1 MRVCPCSFSMGSV
14 KHASKEHPGV
24 AAAQSA
30 PAKPVIVIVDD
41 DFAVRNSLAFA
52 LTEEGFLVRTYCSA
66 EMLLDGELLSDARC
80 LVIDQK
86 LPGLSGLDLVDELR
100 RRDVSAPVI
109 LITTGPTAQIRRAA
123 AAAGIAI
130 VEKPLIGD
138 ALFHEIHLNLAR
150 SSAPRGAGG

>member
-1 MRVCPCSFSMGSV
+1 MGGV
-14 KHASKEHPGV
+14 KQTSNGQSIGS
-24 AAAQSA
+24 AAQRA
-30 PAKPVIVIVDD
+30 LEKPVIVIVDD

-66 EMLLDGELLSDARC
+66 EMLLDGVLLSDASC

-86 LPGLSGLDLVDELR
+86 LPGLSGLDLADELR

-109 LITTGPTAQIRRAA
+109 LITTGPTAQVRRAA

-138 ALFHEIHLNLAR
+138 ALFHEIHFNLAR
-150 SSAPRGAGG
+150 PPLPRGAGG

>member
-1 MRVCPCSFSMGSV
+1 MGSV
-14 KHASKEHPGV
+14 KQPSQEQHVV
-24 AAAQSA
+24 AAAQIA
-30 PAKPVIVIVDD
+30 PEKPVIVIVDD

-52 LTEEGFLVRTYCSA
+52 LTEEGFLVRSYCSA
-66 EMLLDGELLSDARC
+66 EMLLDDILVGEARC

-86 LPGLSGLDLVDELR
+86 LPGLSGLGLVDELR
-100 RRDVSAPVI
+100 RRGVSAPVI

-138 ALFHEIHLNLAR
+138 ALFQEIYLNLAR
-150 SSAPRGAGG
+150 SSAPRSAGG

>member
-1 MRVCPCSFSMGSV
+1 MRVCPWSFSIGNVKQAPKEQSV
-14 KHASKEHPGV
+14 A

-30 PAKPVIVIVDD
+30 SGKPVIVIVDD
-41 DFAVRNSLAFA
+41 DFAVRNSLAFV
-52 LTEEGFLVRTYCSA
+52 LTEEGYLVRAYCSA
-66 EMLLDGELLSDARC
+66 EMLLDDALLGDASC

-86 LPGLSGLDLVDELR
+86 LPGLSGLDLIAELR
-100 RRDVSAPVI
+100 RRNVFAPVI
-109 LITTGPTAQIRRAA
+109 LITTGPTAQVRRAA

>member
-1 MRVCPCSFSMGSV
+1 MRAWARSFSMSSV
-14 KHASKEHPGV
+14 KQPPKEQPV
-24 AAAQSA
+24 AAAAQSA
-30 PAKPVIVIVDD
+30 PGKPVIVIVDD

-66 EMLLDGELLSDARC
+66 EMLLNDAFLSDASC

-86 LPGLSGLDLVDELR
+86 LPGLSGLGLVDELR

-109 LITTGPTAQIRRAA
+109 LITTGTTAQIRRAA

-150 SSAPRGAGG
+150 PSAPRHSGG

>member
-1 MRVCPCSFSMGSV
+1 MRDRPCSFSMGGV
-14 KHASKEHPGV
+14 KQTSKEQPV
-24 AAAQSA
+24 AAAAQSA
-30 PAKPVIVIVDD
+30 PGKPVIVIVDD

-66 EMLLDGELLSDARC
+66 EMLLNHALLSDASC

-86 LPGLSGLDLVDELR
+86 LPGLSGLGLVDELR
-100 RRDVSAPVI
+100 RRDVAVPVI

-123 AAAGIAI
+123 AAAGVAI

-138 ALFHEIHLNLAR
+138 ALFHEIQLNLA
-150 SSAPRGAGG
+150 

>member
-1 MRVCPCSFSMGSV
+1 MRGCPGSFSMGGV
-14 KHASKEHPGV
+14 KPPSQEQPVV

-30 PAKPVIVIVDD
+30 PEKSVIVIVDD

-66 EMLLDGELLSDARC
+66 EMLLNHALLSDASC

-86 LPGLSGLDLVDELR
+86 LPGLSGLGLVDELR
-100 RRDVSAPVI
+100 RRDVAVPVI
-109 LITTGPTAQIRRAA
+109 LIPTGPTAQIRRAA
-123 AAAGIAI
+123 AAAGVAI

-150 SSAPRGAGG
+150 PPLPRRS

>member
-1 MRVCPCSFSMGSV
+1 MGSV
-14 KHASKEHPGV
+14 KQASEEQPLT

-30 PAKPVIVIVDD
+30 PGKPVIVIVDD

-66 EMLLDGELLSDARC
+66 EMLLNDTLLSDASC

-100 RRDVSAPVI
+100 RRNVSAPVI

-123 AAAGIAI
+123 TKAGVAI

-138 ALFHEIHLNLAR
+138 ALFHEIQSNLAR
-150 SSAPRGAGG
+150 PPMPRDAGG

>member
-1 MRVCPCSFSMGSV
+1 MGPV
-14 KHASKEHPGV
+14 KQASTEHPIA

-30 PAKPVIVIVDD
+30 TAKPVIVIVDD

-52 LTEEGFLVRTYCSA
+52 LTEEGFLVKSYCSA
-66 EMLLDGELLSDARC
+66 EMVLDDARLSDASC

-100 RRDVSAPVI
+100 RRDVFAPII
-109 LITTGPTAQIRRAA
+109 LITTGPTAKVRRAA

-138 ALFHEIHLNLAR
+138 ALFQEIHLNLPVR
-150 SSAPRGAGG
+150 PLPRGTEG

>member
-1 MRVCPCSFSMGSV
+1 MHVCPSSFSIGSV
-14 KHASKEHPGV
+14 KQPSKEQPV
-24 AAAQSA
+24 AAAAQSA
-30 PAKPVIVIVDD
+30 PGRPVIVIVDD

-52 LTEEGFLVRTYCSA
+52 LTEEGFVVWTYCSA
-66 EMLLDGELLSDARC
+66 EMLLDDVLVGEASC

-86 LPGLSGLDLVDELR
+86 LPALSGLDLVDELR
-100 RRDVSAPVI
+100 RRDVSTPVI

-123 AAAGIAI
+123 AKAGVAI

-150 SSAPRGAGG
+150 PPLPRGAGT

>member
-14 KHASKEHPGV
+14 KQPPKEQPVV

-66 EMLLDGELLSDARC
+66 EMLLDGVLLGDASC

-138 ALFHEIHLNLAR
+138 ALFHQIQSHLAK
-150 SSAPRGAGG
+150 S

>member
-1 MRVCPCSFSMGSV
+1 MRGCPGSFSMGGV
-14 KHASKEHPGV
+14 KPPSQEHPVV

-30 PAKPVIVIVDD
+30 PEKSVIVIVDD

-52 LTEEGFLVRTYCSA
+52 LTEEGFLVRIYCSA
-66 EMLLDGELLSDARC
+66 EMLLDDARLGDARC

-138 ALFHEIHLNLAR
+138 ALFHEIQLNLAR

>member
-1 MRVCPCSFSMGSV
+1 V
-14 KHASKEHPGV
+14 KQASKEPPIASAAPSTPG
-24 AAAQSA
+24 
-30 PAKPVIVIVDD
+30 KPVIVIVDD
-41 DFAVRNSLAFA
+41 DFAVRNSLAFV

-66 EMLLDGELLSDARC
+66 EMLLDDVHLDDANC

-109 LITTGPTAQIRRAA
+109 LITTGPTAQMRRAA
-123 AAAGIAI
+123 ATAGVAI

-138 ALFHEIHLNLAR
+138 ALFHQIHLNLAR
-150 SSAPRGAGG
+150 PPLPRGAGS

>member
-52 LTEEGFLVRTYCSA
+52 LTEEGFLVRSYCSA
-66 EMLLDGELLSDARC
+66 EMVLDDALLSDASC

-150 SSAPRGAGG
+150 PPPPRGAGG

>member
-1 MRVCPCSFSMGSV
+1 
-14 KHASKEHPGV
+14 
-24 AAAQSA
+24 
-30 PAKPVIVIVDD
+30 
-41 DFAVRNSLAFA
+41 
-52 LTEEGFLVRTYCSA
+52 
-66 EMLLDGELLSDARC
+66 MLLDGALAGDVSC

-86 LPGLSGLDLVDELR
+86 LPGLSGLGLVDELR

-109 LITTGPTAQIRRAA
+109 LITTGPTAQVRREA

-150 SSAPRGAGG
+150 SSEPRGAGG

>member
-1 MRVCPCSFSMGSV
+1 MGSV
-14 KHASKEHPGV
+14 KQPPKEQPIL
-24 AAAQSA
+24 AAAQST

-66 EMLLDGELLSDARC
+66 EMLLDDNLLSDARC

-109 LITTGPTAQIRRAA
+109 LITTGPTAQNRRAA

-138 ALFHEIHLNLAR
+138 ALFHEIHLSLA
-150 SSAPRGAGG
+150 APPMPRGAGGRI

>member
-1 MRVCPCSFSMGSV
+1 MRVCPCSFSMGTV
-14 KHASKEHPGV
+14 KQPSQDQPVA
-24 AAAQSA
+24 AAAQST
-30 PAKPVIVIVDD
+30 PGKPVIVIVDD

-66 EMLLDGELLSDARC
+66 EMLLDGVLLSDASC

-86 LPGLSGLDLVDELR
+86 LPGLSGLGLVDELR
-100 RRDVSAPVI
+100 RRDVVAPVI

-130 VEKPLIGD
+130 IEKPLIGD
-138 ALFHEIHLNLAR
+138 SLFNQIQSQIAK
-150 SSAPRGAGG
+150 S

>member
-1 MRVCPCSFSMGSV
+1 MRVCPDSPSMGSV
-14 KHASKEHPGV
+14 KQPSQEQPVV
-24 AAAQSA
+24 ATAQGA
-30 PAKPVIVIVDD
+30 PEKPVIVIVDD

-66 EMLLDGELLSDARC
+66 EMLLDDVLVGEARC
-80 LVIDQK
+80 LIIDQK
-86 LPGLSGLDLVDELR
+86 LPGLSGLALVDELR

-109 LITTGPTAQIRRAA
+109 LITTGPTAQTRRAA

-150 SSAPRGAGG
+150 SSAPRGGDR

>member
-1 MRVCPCSFSMGSV
+1 MRGCPGSFSMGGV
-14 KHASKEHPGV
+14 KPPSQEQPVV
-24 AAAQSA
+24 AAAQSG
-30 PAKPVIVIVDD
+30 PEKSVIVIVDD
-41 DFAVRNSLAFA
+41 DFAVRNWLAFA
-52 LTEEGFLVRTYCSA
+52 LTEEGFLVRIYCSA
-66 EMLLDGELLSDARC
+66 EMLLDDARLGDASC

-86 LPGLSGLDLVDELR
+86 LPGLSGLGLVDELR

-109 LITTGPTAQIRRAA
+109 LITTGPSAQIRRAA

>member
-1 MRVCPCSFSMGSV
+1 
-14 KHASKEHPGV
+14 
-24 AAAQSA
+24 
-30 PAKPVIVIVDD
+30 
-41 DFAVRNSLAFA
+41 
-52 LTEEGFLVRTYCSA
+52 
-66 EMLLDGELLSDARC
+66 MLLDDARLGDASC

-138 ALFHEIHLNLAR
+138 ALFHEIHLNLA
-150 SSAPRGAGG
+150 PRTPHDAGG